1 MLSLKRKYESVIIV
15 SIKLSEESIK
25 QVVDKFKSLIV
36 KNATLIDF
44 QEWGKRKLAYPVDHE
59 TEGYYVLFR
68 FESEGEFPAELSRQY
83 KIDAAVVRF
92 MTVLVDDDVSVG
104 RSSSSDDGVAAGDAK
119 VDGSGGGGG
128 AVASDDGGG
137 LGEKIVSE

>member
-1 MLSLKRKYESVIIV
+1 MLNLKRKYESVIIV

-25 QVVDKFKSLIV
+25 QVVDKFKGLIE

-68 FESEGEFPAELSRQY
+68 FESDSEFPAELSRQY

-92 MTVLVDDDVSVG
+92 MTVLVDDDVSSVG
-104 RSSSSDDGVAAGDAK
+104 RSSGSDGGVVAGGAEVGGGVAADEGD
-119 VDGSGGGGG
+119 S
-128 AVASDDGGG
+128 S
-137 LGEKIVSE
+137 EKIVSE